1 MKRFF
6 SVVLVALC
14 LTTPIRAGAQDS
26 AITGVIQSQLDAF
39 LRDDFATAF
48 TFASPGIR
56 SMFQT
61 PERFGLMVRQGYPM
75 VWRPSDVRFLELE
88 TINGRLWQ
96 KVMITDAAGAVHL
109 LAYQMV
115 ETSEGWQIN
124 GVQLLQAP
132 EVGA

>member
-39 LRDDFATAF
+39 LRDDFAAAF